1 MVYRPP
7 SNTPMEND
15 GLLSFIT
22 DFCCTRNVL
31 VLGDFNLPTLRWSV
45 GGPVVGSGS
54 SVLDRS
60 FFGSF

>member
-1 MVYRPP
+1 MYMPP
-7 SNTPMEND
+7 SNTLAEND
-15 GLLSFIT
+15 GFLSFIT
-22 DFCCTRNVL
+22 GFYSTRNVL

-45 GGPVVGSGS
+45 GGPVVGSCS